1 MGKLNR
7 FFATSTTLAE
17 GSFWRRCLPTPP
29 SLPRFA
35 SCPPCAAGGRG
46 QERCPRST
54 GGTRGA
60 GLCATGGWR
69 WMPGKR
75 QRGERAGIQQGLEKR
90 CQLCQTMPKNPTGKA
105 SAHAQRGDARW
116 KAAPPPGK
124 PPKGDAWGRTARSC
138 GSAPAQGTLHM
149 PRGDVRAG
157 MLQRQS
163 QSGKGRRSRRK
174 GLRGAE
180 LARCESTAGRAHR
193 AALGQPPLSTP
204 SPAAGQG

>member
-75 QRGERAGIQQGLEKR
+75 QRGERARIQQGLEKR
-90 CQLCQTMPKNPTGKA
+90 CQLRQTMPKNPTGKA

-116 KAAPPPGK
+116 KAAPPPGNR
-124 PPKGDAWGRTARSC
+124 PRA
-138 GSAPAQGTLHM
+138 M
-149 PRGDVRAG
+149 P
-157 MLQRQS
+157 
-163 QSGKGRRSRRK
+163 GKGR
-174 GLRGAE
+174 LGAAA
-180 LARCESTAGRAHR
+180 LLQPRARCTCRGEMSEPGCSSDSHSQERAEGAGERA
-193 AALGQPPLSTP
+193 
-204 SPAAGQG
+204 